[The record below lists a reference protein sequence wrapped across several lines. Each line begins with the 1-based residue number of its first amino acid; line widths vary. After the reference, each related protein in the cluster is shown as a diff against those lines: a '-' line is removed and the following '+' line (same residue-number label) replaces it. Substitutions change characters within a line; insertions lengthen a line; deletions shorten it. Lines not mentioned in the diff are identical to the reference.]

1 MRNAMIFLFVL
12 SSAVASAGP
21 VQPTPAARSAF
32 ERGEKALEA
41 QKYEDA
47 AVAYQ
52 EALKA
57 SPGYAPALN
66 GLGSALFKQKKIPE
80 AVAQFKAATQAD
92 PTFKL
97 GWFNLG
103 YAARKA
109 LDFATAAE
117 AYEKYTALDAGD
129 ADGFYGMGES
139 YRSLGRADKAI
150 SAYEAYLKLEKRPT
164 EQKWI
169 DKAKDAIGQLKAEQ
183 ASQAQAQARAPTPT
197 PAPSPAP
204 VAATA
209 PPAVGAS
216 STPPPAASAA
226 SSPSPAKAPEAS
238 AAAEPT
244 NSLGPNAA
252 KKLAEGD
259 KLWAEK
265 KYREASFAFQDA
277 VNADPNNIESL
288 FKLGNAYAMLGYYS
302 QAIDKWTRVQQI
314 TGDASVKKL
323 AQDNITRA
331 QQKMGQ
337 AGGGSPQE
345 QGKPPASSPVA
356 DSTRGQARQYYEAG
370 VQLIG
375 QRRYGEALNYL
386 NECLKLEPALSVG
399 YVARG
404 STLIGLRRFAEAAID
419 YQYALKLDPSISSP
433 LYGLAEAYRG
443 MNRVDDARGYY
454 RRYIDSRA
462 TDVRAELQSD
472 ARQKLDQLR

>member
-1 MRNAMIFLFVL
+1 MMRNAMICLFVL
-12 SSAVASAGP
+12 SSAIASAGP

-183 ASQAQAQARAPTPT
+183 ASQAQAPTPT
-197 PAPSPAP
+197 PTPAP

-209 PPAVGAS
+209 PPAAGAS
-216 STPPPAASAA
+216 SSPPPAATAA
-226 SSPSPAKAPEAS
+226 SSPSPAKAPEVS

-244 NSLGPNAA
+244 NSPGTNAA

-345 QGKPPASSPVA
+345 QGKPPVSSPVA

-370 VQLIG
+370 VQ
-375 QRRYGEALNYL
+375 
-386 NECLKLEPALSVG
+386 
-399 YVARG
+399 
-404 STLIGLRRFAEAAID
+404 LIGLRRFAEAAID